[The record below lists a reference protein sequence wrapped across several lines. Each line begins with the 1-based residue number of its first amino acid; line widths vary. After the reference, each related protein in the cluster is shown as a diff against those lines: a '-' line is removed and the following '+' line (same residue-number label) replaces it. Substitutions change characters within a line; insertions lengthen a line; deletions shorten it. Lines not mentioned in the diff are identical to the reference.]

1 MSQRTG
7 DAGAIGE
14 MGLRPNPGPRAL
26 LVPPRRPLRFGK
38 AVAQNRV
45 ACAPLRT
52 CFPPQCSVRA
62 PPGLSP
68 PPISLAELCLFRRV
82 TAWGVSERRSASEA
96 WAPWESLQLGC
107 LGDGSFAHRPLLK
120 QGPGPRGTV
129 AGGVGVLC
137 PSTSSATPWLELPP
151 VSLTRK
157 KGFGAS
163 GETCSD
169 GGGGTGKS
177 FGRVPLQGPPPLT
190 EGTPGHHVGD
200 TQFGTRGSPKTF
212 VSDS

>member
-1 MSQRTG
+1 MSPAHWGCWRHRRNG
-7 DAGAIGE
+7 LAAKSWAARLAGSSPPPPPFRQGRGSE
-14 MGLRPNPGPRAL
+14 QSRLRSTQD
-26 LVPPRRPLRFGK
+26 V
-38 AVAQNRV
+38 
-45 ACAPLRT
+45 
-52 CFPPQCSVRA
+52 FPTTVFSA
-62 PPGLSP
+62 SPPGLSP

-82 TAWGVSERRSASEA
+82 TAWGISERRSASEA
-96 WAPWESLQLGC
+96 WAPWESLQLSC

-137 PSTSSATPWLELPP
+137 PSTSPATPWLELPP

-169 GGGGTGKS
+169 GGGGAGKS